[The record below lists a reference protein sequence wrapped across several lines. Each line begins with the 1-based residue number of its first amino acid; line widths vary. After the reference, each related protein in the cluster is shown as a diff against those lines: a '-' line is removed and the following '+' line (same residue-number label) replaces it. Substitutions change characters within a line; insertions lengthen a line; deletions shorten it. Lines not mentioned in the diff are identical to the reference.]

1 MNTQQIISTVRRMPL
16 ADLEELVDEVLTI
29 QAERRAP
36 HLSGEESKLVKTIQ
50 RRLSETKQTRL
61 RELQTL
67 RDEDKLSAD
76 GYAELAAI
84 VDELEQIHADRMN
97 ALLELANLRG
107 TTVAEQM
114 NQIGINLPDYE

>member
-1 MNTQQIISTVRRMPL
+1 MNTQQIISKARTMPL

-36 HLSGEESKLVKTIQ
+36 RLSGEESKLMKTIQ
-50 RRLSETKQTRL
+50 RRLAESKQVRL

-67 RDEDKLSAD
+67 RDEEKLSVE

-84 VDELEQIHADRMN
+84 TDELEEIHADRMK
-97 ALLELANLRG
+97 ALLETANLRG
-107 TTVAEQM
+107 ITMTELM
-114 NQIGINLPDYE
+114 KQIGLNLPDYE

>member
-16 ADLEELVDEVLTI
+16 ADLDELVDEVLTI

-36 HLSGEESKLVKTIQ
+36 HLSGEESKLMRTIQ
-50 RRLSETKQTRL
+50 RRLSESKQNRL
-61 RELQTL
+61 RELQAL
-67 RDEDKLSAD
+67 RDKGKFSVG

-84 VDELEQIHADRMN
+84 TDELEEIHADRMK

-107 TTVAEQM
+107 TSVAEQM

>member
-36 HLSGEESKLVKTIQ
+36 HLSGEESKLMKTIQ
-50 RRLSETKQTRL
+50 KRLSESKQNRL
-61 RELQTL
+61 RELQAQ
-67 RDEDKLSAD
+67 RDEEKFSAD
-76 GYAELAAI
+76 GYAELAEI
-84 VDELEQIHADRMN
+84 TDELEEMHAERMK

-107 TTVAEQM
+107 TTVTEQM
-114 NQIGINLPDYE
+114 NQIGIVLPDYE

>member
-1 MNTQQIISTVRRMPL
+1 MNTQQIISTVRTMPL

-36 HLSGEESKLVKTIQ
+36 HISGEESKLMKTVE
-50 RRLSETKQTRL
+50 RRLSESKQNRL
-61 RELQTL
+61 RELQAL
-67 RDEDKLSAD
+67 RDDEKLSAD

-84 VDELEQIHADRMN
+84 TDELEEIHADRMK

-107 TTVAEQM
+107 TTLSEQM
-114 NQIGINLPDYE
+114 NQIGIVLPDYE

>member
-16 ADLEELVDEVLTI
+16 ADLEELVDEVLII

-36 HLSGEESKLVKTIQ
+36 HLSGEESKLMKTIE
-50 RRLSETKQTRL
+50 RSLSESKQSRL
-61 RELQTL
+61 RELQAL
-67 RDEDKLSAD
+67 RDKEKLSAN

-84 VDELEQIHADRMN
+84 TDELEEIHAGRMK
-97 ALLELANLRG
+97 ALLELASLRG

-114 NQIGINLPDYE
+114 NQIGVNLPDYE